1 MLTQPTADTHQHP
14 AAEPP
19 HGVGIMRPGVWIR
32 IRRVPRP
39 LDFRGPLTHQG
50 ELGSRRRAA
59 RVLHPLPHL
68 RRLARRV
75 IDQLLPGTQRF
86 SSPVTQRGKTAP
98 TTAVTPVVV
107 PVVVPVPVPV
117 PVPVVVIGR
126 APATAA
132 AAVTVV
138 LVYGVPRVALVVVVR
153 HRGGGE
159 LRGEGGTCRSRR

>member
-1 MLTQPTADTHQHP
+1 MKYQTFVLFRLNTLPGPFSQLPTAEAPEALIVRDTVKLLFLP
-14 AAEPP
+14 A
-19 HGVGIMRPGVWIR
+19 V
-32 IRRVPRP
+32 
-39 LDFRGPLTHQG
+39 
-50 ELGSRRRAA
+50 S
-59 RVLHPLPHL
+59 
-68 RRLARRV
+68 
-75 IDQLLPGTQRF
+75 QLLQPACRSNLYAYTSIILVFPSSSGFVQRILTVRYHHGLL
-86 SSPVTQRGKTAP
+86 SPIYA
-98 TTAVTPVVV
+98 AVTPVVV
-107 PVVVPVPVPV
+107 PVVVPVAVPV